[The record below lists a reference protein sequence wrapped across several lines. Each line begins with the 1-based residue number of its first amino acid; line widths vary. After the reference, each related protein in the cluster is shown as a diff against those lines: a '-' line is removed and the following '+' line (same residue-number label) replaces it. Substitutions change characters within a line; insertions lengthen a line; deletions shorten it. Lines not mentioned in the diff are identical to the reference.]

1 MSVVG
6 TGIALLTALAWAAS
20 NTIVKFLTAKID
32 TLSLNAL
39 RLWFGSI
46 PILSFVFIWGRGF
59 DLIHTPFL
67 PLFFVA
73 TSGVLALAVGDTI
86 FIKSLTFIDVSRA
99 FPITQC
105 TFLLLTMTV
114 ALLFLQESFTWFN
127 LIGAILVMAGV
138 YFVAVAGKEA
148 KTSSY
153 RGTNVKG
160 VVLALIASL
169 AWTAGAVTLKLGVT
183 QMDALAAAAIRT
195 PASAIAI
202 TGLVMSR
209 RRKREILQVK
219 KYGRRNMVLAF
230 GTGALSYGVASVSYA
245 AAMQLIGAGK
255 TVLITAVAP
264 IFILPFSIVF
274 LKERPTIY
282 AKVGIII
289 SVLGVG
295 MLTV

>member
-1 MSVVG
+1 VVG
-6 TGIALLTALAWAAS
+6 TCIALLTALAWAAS
-20 NTIVKFLTAKID
+20 TTIIKFLTAKID

-39 RLWFGSI
+39 RLWFGSV
-46 PILSFVFIWGRGF
+46 PILSFVFIWGKGF

-73 TSGVLALAVGDTI
+73 TSGILALAIGDTI
-86 FIKSLTFIDVSRA
+86 FIKSLTFIDASRA

-114 ALLFLQESFTWFN
+114 SLLFLEESFTWVN
-127 LIGAILVMAGV
+127 IIGAILVVVGV
-138 YFVAVAGKEA
+138 YLVAVAGKEA
-148 KTSSY
+148 KTSSHE
-153 RGTNVKG
+153 GTNLKG
-160 VVLALIASL
+160 VILGLIASL

-183 QMDALAAAAIRT
+183 EMDAFVAAAIRT

-202 TGLVMSR
+202 SGLLISR
-209 RRKREILQVK
+209 SRKREILQFK
-219 KYGRRNMVLAF
+219 KYGRRNMALAF
-230 GTGALSYGVASVSYA
+230 GAGALSYGVASVSYA

-274 LKERPTIY
+274 LKEQPTIY
-282 AKVGIII
+282 AKTGIII

-295 MLTV
+295 MLTI

>member
-1 MSVVG
+1 MLG
-6 TGIALLTALAWAAS
+6 TGIALLSALAWAGS
-20 NTIVKFLTAKID
+20 ITILKFLTAKID

-39 RLWFGSI
+39 RLWFGFV
-46 PILSFVFIWGRGF
+46 PILSFVFIWGRGS

-73 TSGVLALAVGDTI
+73 ASGILSMAIGDTL
-86 FIKSLTFIDVSRA
+86 FIKSLTFIGASRA
-99 FPITQC
+99 FPIAQC

-114 ALLFLQESFTWFN
+114 SLLFLEESFTWFN
-127 LIGAILVMAGV
+127 TIGALLVMVGV
-138 YFVAVAGKEA
+138 YLVAVPGKEA

-153 RGTNVKG
+153 GGTNVKG
-160 VVLALIASL
+160 VILALITSL

-183 QMDALAAAAIRT
+183 EMDALVAAAIRT

-202 TGLVMSR
+202 TGLVISR
-209 RRKREILQVK
+209 TRKREMLQFK
-219 KYGRRNMVLAF
+219 KYGRRNMALAF
-230 GTGALSYGVASVSYA
+230 GGGALTYGVASVSFA

-274 LKERPTIY
+274 LKEQPTIY
-282 AKVGIII
+282 AKAGIII
-289 SVLGVG
+289 SVFGVG
-295 MLTV
+295 MLTI

>member
-1 MSVVG
+1 MVG
-6 TGIALLTALAWAAS
+6 TGIALLTALAWAGS
-20 NTIVKFLTAKID
+20 TTILKFLTAKID

-39 RLWFGSI
+39 RLWFGSV
-46 PILSFVFIWGRGF
+46 PILFFVFIWGRGF

-73 TSGVLALAVGDTI
+73 TSGILALAIGDTL
-86 FIKSLTFIDVSRA
+86 FIKSLTFIDASRA

-105 TFLLLTMTV
+105 IFLLLTMTV
-114 ALLFLQESFTWFN
+114 SLLFLEESFTWLN
-127 LIGAILVMAGV
+127 IIGAVLVVVGV
-138 YFVAVAGKEA
+138 YLVAVAGKEA

-153 RGTNVKG
+153 GGTNVKG
-160 VVLALIASL
+160 VILALMASL

-183 QMDALAAAAIRT
+183 EMDAFVAAAIRT

-202 TGLVMSR
+202 TGLVISR
-209 RRKREILQVK
+209 RRKREILQFK
-219 KYGRRNMVLAF
+219 KYGRRNMALAF
-230 GTGALSYGVASVSYA
+230 GAGALSYGVASVSYA

-274 LKERPTIY
+274 LKEQPTIY
-282 AKVGIII
+282 AKVGIMI
-289 SVLGVG
+289 SVFGVG
-295 MLTV
+295 MLTI

>member
-1 MSVVG
+1 VVG
-6 TGIALLTALAWAAS
+6 TGIALLTALAWATS
-20 NTIVKFLTAKID
+20 NTILKFLTAKID
-32 TLSLNAL
+32 TVSLNAL
-39 RLWFGSI
+39 RLWFGSV
-46 PILSFVFIWGRGF
+46 PILSFVFIWGKGF

-73 TSGVLALAVGDTI
+73 TSGILALAIGDTI
-86 FIKSLTFIDVSRA
+86 FIKSLVFIDVSRA

-105 TFLLLTMTV
+105 TFLLLTMAV
-114 ALLFLQESFTWFN
+114 SLLFLEESFTWLN
-127 LIGAILVMAGV
+127 IVGAVLVVVGV
-138 YFVAVAGKEA
+138 YLVAVAGKEG

-153 RGTNVKG
+153 GGTNVKG
-160 VVLALIASL
+160 VILALIASL

-183 QMDALAAAAIRT
+183 EMDAFVAAAIRT

-209 RRKREILQVK
+209 CRKREILQFK
-219 KYGRRNMVLAF
+219 KYGRRNIALAF
-230 GTGALSYGVASVSYA
+230 GAGALSYAVASVSYA

-274 LKERPTIY
+274 LKEQPTIY

-289 SVLGVG
+289 SVFGVG
-295 MLTV
+295 MLSI

>member
-1 MSVVG
+1 VVG
-6 TGIALLTALAWAAS
+6 TGMALLTAFAWAATA
-20 NTIVKFLTAKID
+20 TILKFLTAKID

-39 RLWFGSI
+39 RLWFGSV
-46 PILSFVFIWGRGF
+46 PILSFVFMWGRGSDF
-59 DLIHTPFL
+59 IHTPFL

-73 TSGVLALAVGDTI
+73 ISGILALAIGDTI
-86 FIKSLTFIDVSRA
+86 FIKSLTFIDASRA

-114 ALLFLQESFTWFN
+114 SLLFLQESFTWIN
-127 LIGAILVMAGV
+127 IVGAVFVMLGV
-138 YFVAVAGKEA
+138 YLVAVLGKGA

-153 RGTNVKG
+153 GGTNVKG
-160 VVLALIASL
+160 VTLALIASL

-183 QMDALAAAAIRT
+183 EMDAFVAAAIRT
-195 PASAIAI
+195 PASAIAM
-202 TGLVMSR
+202 TGLIMTRS
-209 RRKREILQVK
+209 RKREILQFK
-219 KYGRRNMVLAF
+219 KYGRCNIALAF
-230 GTGALSYGVASVSYA
+230 GTGALSYAVASVSYA

-255 TVLITAVAP
+255 TVVITAVAP

-274 LKERPTIY
+274 LKEQPTIY
-282 AKVGIII
+282 AKVGIMI

>member
-1 MSVVG
+1 MVG

-20 NTIVKFLTAKID
+20 TTILKFLTAKID

-39 RLWFGSI
+39 RLWFGSV
-46 PILSFVFIWGRGF
+46 PILSFVFIWGKGF
-59 DLIHTPFL
+59 DFIHTPFL

-73 TSGVLALAVGDTI
+73 SSGILALAIGDTI
-86 FIKSLTFIDVSRA
+86 FIKSLTFIDASRA

-114 ALLFLQESFTWFN
+114 SLLFLEESFTWVN
-127 LIGAILVMAGV
+127 IIGAIFVVVGV
-138 YFVAVAGKEA
+138 YLVAVAGKEA

-153 RGTNVKG
+153 GGMNVKG
-160 VVLALIASL
+160 VILALIASL

-183 QMDALAAAAIRT
+183 EMDAFVAAAIRT

-202 TGLVMSR
+202 TGLVISR
-209 RRKREILQVK
+209 SRKREILQFK
-219 KYGRRNMVLAF
+219 KYGRRNMALAF
-230 GTGALSYGVASVSYA
+230 GGGALSYGVASVSYA

-264 IFILPFSIVF
+264 IFILPFSIVL
-274 LKERPTIY
+274 LKEQPTIY

-289 SVLGVG
+289 SVFGIG
-295 MLTV
+295 MLTI

>member
-1 MSVVG
+1 MVG
-6 TGIALLTALAWAAS
+6 TSIALLTALAWAAS
-20 NTIVKFLTAKID
+20 TTIIKFLTAKID

-39 RLWFGSI
+39 RLWFGSV
-46 PILSFVFIWGRGF
+46 PILSFVFIWGKGF

-73 TSGVLALAVGDTI
+73 TSGILALAIGDTI
-86 FIKSLTFIDVSRA
+86 FIKSLTFIDASRA

-114 ALLFLQESFTWFN
+114 SLLFLEESFTWVN
-127 LIGAILVMAGV
+127 IVGAILVVVGV
-138 YFVAVAGKEA
+138 YLVAVAGKEE

-153 RGTNVKG
+153 GETNIKG
-160 VVLALIASL
+160 VILGLIASL

-183 QMDALAAAAIRT
+183 EMDAFVAAAIRT

-202 TGLVMSR
+202 TGLVISR
-209 RRKREILQVK
+209 SREREILQFK
-219 KYGRRNMVLAF
+219 KYGRRDMALAF
-230 GTGALSYGVASVSYA
+230 GAGALSYGVASVSYA

-274 LKERPTIY
+274 LKEQPTIY
-282 AKVGIII
+282 TKVGIII
-289 SVLGVG
+289 SVFGIG
-295 MLTV
+295 MLTI